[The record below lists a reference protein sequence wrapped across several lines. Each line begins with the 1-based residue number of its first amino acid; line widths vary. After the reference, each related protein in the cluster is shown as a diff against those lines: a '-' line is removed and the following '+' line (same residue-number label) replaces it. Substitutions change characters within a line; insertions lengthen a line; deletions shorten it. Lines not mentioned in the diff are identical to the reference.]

1 MDMNSATPCFKNL
14 YLAFKKCEI
23 SSIEAK
29 YTAHAK
35 SKKQVMPIKIKKKSK
50 AAKSIMMFE
59 PQFEKITDPLIAKQE
74 KKSEKQKLKQKY
86 KEEKRAAEKEL
97 KHNTAF
103 ISKQKNEKQIR
114 LDNERKRKVNQIMSG
129 LEQQEGDVR
138 KIKKKS
144 YKLFD

>member
-1 MDMNSATPCFKNL
+1 MELLCDEKQTKCLKE
-14 YLAFKKCEI
+14 KKTKMSEI
-23 SSIEAK
+23 K
-29 YTAHAK
+29 
-35 SKKQVMPIKIKKKSK
+35 
-50 AAKSIMMFE
+50 
-59 PQFEKITDPLIAKQE
+59 KQE

-114 LDNERKRKVNQIMSG
+114 LDAERKRKVNQIMSG